1 MNSTGYQIKEMT
13 RKTGVKAGTIRF
25 YEKLGFLEPVERR
38 PNQYRSFNEHHI
50 YQVRICS
57 LVFGGFVNT
66 RLRRISMDIIAAA
79 KDWNLEAFDR
89 ATQNYLKAIDQ
100 DIVRTKKAISLVARP
115 IDQEENDGR
124 EYLKREYLK
133 IEYSKKEAAE
143 LLGVTPETIRN
154 WERNRLLAQKPV
166 YSRRAYQPAEIR
178 RMHIIRLLL
187 DTGYSCMAI
196 LRFLTEY
203 DAGQNQKAAGFL
215 TGTLEDKELKS
226 RTDQYMKSLMRAREQ
241 ADALRCFL
249 DDMKSL

>member
-1 MNSTGYQIKEMT
+1 MGSTGYQIKEMT

-38 PNQYRSFNEHHI
+38 SNQYRVFNEHHI
-50 YQVRICS
+50 CQIQICS

-89 ATQNYLKAIDQ
+89 TTRNYLKAIEQ
-100 DIVRTKKAISLVARP
+100 DIVRTKKAISLVTKP
-115 IDQEENDGR
+115 MDQDENDGR
-124 EYLKREYLK
+124 EYLKR
-133 IEYSKKEAAE
+133 EYSKKEAAE

-154 WERNRLLAQKPV
+154 WERNRLLAQKPA

-203 DAGQNQKAAGFL
+203 DAGQNQKASGFL
-215 TGTLEDKELKS
+215 IGTLEDKELKS

-241 ADALRCFL
+241 AHALRCFL